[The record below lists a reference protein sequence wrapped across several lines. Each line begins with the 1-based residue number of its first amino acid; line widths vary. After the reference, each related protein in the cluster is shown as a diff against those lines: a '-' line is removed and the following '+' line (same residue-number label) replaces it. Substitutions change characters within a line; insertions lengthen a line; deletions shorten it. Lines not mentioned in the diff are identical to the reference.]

1 MQHSRRFKTF
11 LTTACLLAAF
21 SQNALSAEVSGIKF
35 DEAVKVANKE
45 LKLNGAGMRVK
56 AAFFKLYVMGLYL
69 TEKKSATADIM
80 ALAGPKRIL
89 ITMQREIGSDDFG
102 DAFMKGLN
110 DNSDKAEKSKLVNQT
125 VAFGETFASVPG
137 LKKGDVLTLD
147 WIPGTG
153 MQSTLNGKQI
163 GQTIADP
170 GFYNAVLKIWLGDKP
185 VDSSLKPQLL
195 GEKANQ

>member
-1 MQHSRRFKTF
+1 MQHSLRIKTF

-21 SQNALSAEVSGIKF
+21 SQNALSAEVAGIKF
-35 DEAVKVANKE
+35 EDTVKLANKE

-56 AAFFKLYVMGLYL
+56 AAFFKLYVAGLYL
-69 TEKKSATADIM
+69 TEKKSTPAEIM
-80 ALAGPKRIL
+80 TLAGPKRLL
-89 ITMQREIGSDDFG
+89 ITMQREISSEDFG

-125 VAFGETFASVPG
+125 VTFGEMFASVPG
-137 LKKGDVLTLD
+137 LKKGDVLSLD

-153 MQSTLNGKQI
+153 MQSILNGKQI
-163 GQTIADP
+163 GQTIADAA
-170 GFYNAVLKIWLGDKP
+170 FYNAVLKIWLGDKP

-195 GEKANQ
+195 GEKTN